1 VTDCPV
7 RVAPFVA
14 RPPHT
19 LDEAVRTDEEVI
31 QAAGLRRTRKALF
44 N

>member
-1 VTDCPV
+1 M
-7 RVAPFVA
+7 APFVA

-31 QAAGLRRTRKALF
+31 KATDLRRTRKAF
-44 N
+44 SI

>member
-1 VTDCPV
+1 MDCPV
-7 RVAPFVA
+7 RTAPFVA

-31 QAAGLRRTRKALF
+31 QATGLRRTQQAFF